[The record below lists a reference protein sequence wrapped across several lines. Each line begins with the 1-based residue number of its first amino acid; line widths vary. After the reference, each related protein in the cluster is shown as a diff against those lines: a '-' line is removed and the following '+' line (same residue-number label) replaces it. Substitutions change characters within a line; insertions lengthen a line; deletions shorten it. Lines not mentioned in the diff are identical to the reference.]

1 MKDLDEENLKP
12 KIVTL
17 LEKEFGKWLEEN
29 ENLIIERIPEECK
42 IFPMLCGSIVE
53 GFISRGSDLDFS
65 VVIDDEIKKP
75 KIKGKLSKTFKL
87 FVEKL
92 NENVKVYGLDHVCHM
107 ARKLRTT
114 TYLLR
119 FENCKNP
126 QFRVNYFL
134 FGKLLYPQVTKR
146 EIRKRLATFSEFL
159 EFKKSFQKGYREKFG
174 YKLFNVNKSVLLNPE
189 RYSPKRVYREV
200 QLLVN
205 TFIMAYG
212 LEEEKLT
219 EKMDKELVEKIFELM
234 KSTLMREARCIIE
247 QYVKESL
254 LKLLELKR
262 TGKERAE
269 FKRRRLKFFKEK
281 GLINGN
287 ELDKLCIFLKYLLK
301 FVYEPLEK
309 FYEVQIKLTDVLRDH
324 FHVDIQLLG
333 LRKDHAYI
341 SLHNH
346 EKVRCMD
353 ILPGVQNNFD
363 IYAVVKREVEQEL
376 INKNYEQLTECVAI
390 DSSLG
395 INLPL
400 KTHISQKKLGRERIH
415 FKLFSIGED
424 EDIKNMTEKIN
435 KAGLIEPTTN
445 KDFNEDEHV

>member
-1 MKDLDEENLKP
+1 MNDLDEENLKS

-53 GFISRGSDLDFS
+53 GFISKGSDLDFS
-65 VVIDDEIKKP
+65 VIIDDEIKKP
-75 KIKGKLSKTFKL
+75 KIKGKLSKTFKQ

-92 NENVKVYGLDHVCHM
+92 DENVKVYGLDHVCDM

-114 TYLLR
+114 TYLLE

-134 FGKLLYPQVTKR
+134 FGKLLHPQVTKK
-146 EIRKRLATFSEFL
+146 EIRKRLATSSEFL
-159 EFKKSFQKGYREKFG
+159 EFKKNFQKKCREKFG
-174 YKLFNVNKSVLLNPE
+174 YELLCNVNKSVLLNPK
-189 RYSPKRVYREV
+189 RYGPKRIYREI
-200 QLLVN
+200 QLIVN

-219 EKMDKELVEKIFELM
+219 EKMDNELVEKTFELM
-234 KSTLMREARCIIE
+234 KSTLMKEARCIIE
-247 QYVKESL
+247 QCVKKSL
-254 LKLLELKR
+254 HKLLELKR
-262 TGKERAE
+262 TGKEKSQ

-281 GLINGN
+281 GLINDN
-287 ELDKLCIFLKYLLK
+287 ELDKLHRFLKYLLE

-324 FHVDIQLLG
+324 FHVDIQWLG

-346 EKVRCMD
+346 KKVRCLD

-363 IYAVVKREVEQEL
+363 VYAIVRREVEQEL
-376 INKNYEQLTECVAI
+376 INKNYEQLTECRVI
-390 DSSLG
+390 DFSLG
-395 INLPL
+395 VNLPL
-400 KTHISQKKLGRERIH
+400 KTHISQKKFGRERIH
-415 FKLFSIGED
+415 FKLFSIRKD
-424 EDIKNMTEKIN
+424 EDIKNITEKIS
-435 KAGLIEPTTN
+435 KTGLIE
-445 KDFNEDEHV
+445 